1 MDGAVPIEA
10 ERSMLINA
18 DFDQLV
24 IEHNAPESWVESPA
38 KGVTRRML
46 DRVGGEVAR
55 ATSLV
60 RYAPLSAF
68 ATHTHELGEEYLVLE
83 GSFLDEEGHHPVGTY
98 VRNPPGS
105 KHSPGSVDGCVIFV
119 KLRQF
124 QTDDRKYVNK
134 MPKDQI
140 WERADYSDA
149 VEYKHLYE
157 DLHESVRIERWK
169 DGYLSHEF
177 LPFGAELLVISGAL
191 TLQTAG
197 KNEQLLPWSWMR
209 LPEGATLGLSVGGQ
223 SACVWIKR
231 HLQPLAPPP
240 P

>member
-1 MDGAVPIEA
+1 
-10 ERSMLINA
+10 MLINA

-24 IEHNAPESWVESPA
+24 IEHNTPEKWVESPT

-68 ATHTHELGEEYLVLE
+68 ATHTHDLGEEYLVLE
-83 GSFLDEEGHHPVGTY
+83 GDFLDEEGTHPVGTY

-105 KHSPGSVDGCVIFV
+105 MHSPGSISGCVIFV

-124 QTDDRKYVNK
+124 QADDRQYVHK
-134 MPKDQI
+134 APKDLN
-140 WERADYSDA
+140 WERSHHSEA
-149 VEYKHLYE
+149 VEYSPLFE
-157 DLHESVRIERWK
+157 DLNEKVRMERWNA
-169 DGYLSHEF
+169 GYSAHEF
-177 LPFGAELLVISGAL
+177 LPFGGELLVVSGAL

-197 KNEQLLPWSWMR
+197 REEPLSAWSWVR
-209 LPEGATLGLSVGGQ
+209 LPAGATLTLSVGGQ

-231 HLQPLAPPP
+231 HLKPATFSKDHV
-240 P
+240 

>member
-1 MDGAVPIEA
+1 MDGPVPIEA
-10 ERSMLINA
+10 RCSVLINA
-18 DFDQLV
+18 DFNQV
-24 IEHNAPESWVESPA
+24 AIEHNDPDKWIDSPT
-38 KGVTRRML
+38 KGVRRRML

-83 GSFLDEEGHHPVGTY
+83 GNFLDEEGHHPVGTY

-105 KHSPGSVDGCVIFV
+105 MHSPGSVDGCVIFV

-124 QTDDRKYVNK
+124 QRDDRKFVNK

-140 WERADYSDA
+140 WESDDHSA
-149 VEYKHLYE
+149 EAEYKHLYE
-157 DLHESVRIERWK
+157 DLHESVRIERWEA
-169 DGYLSHEF
+169 GHCTYEF

-191 TLQTAG
+191 ALKTG
-197 KNEQLLPWSWMR
+197 DREEQLLPWSWMR
-209 LPEGATLGLSVGGQ
+209 LPAGAKLSLAVKEQG
-223 SACVWIKR
+223 ACVWIKR
-231 HLQPLAPPP
+231 HLRPVTAVDL
-240 P
+240 